1 MSWKFISS
9 RETDKKSSLYAK
21 RDKMES
27 CKNQLKAEN
36 AVKWE
41 ETIIQWLG
49 NSYKLILIGSINN
62 YFKCDGLKY
71 RDCQNE
77 FWKEK

>member
-41 ETIIQWLG
+41 EIIQWLE
-49 NSYKLILIGSINN
+49 NSYKLIDIN
-62 YFKCDGLKY
+62 
-71 RDCQNE
+71 
-77 FWKEK
+77 W

>member
-1 MSWKFISS
+1 MSWKFINS

-41 ETIIQWLG
+41 EIIQWLE
-49 NSYKLILIGSINN
+49 NSYKLIDTN
-62 YFKCDGLKY
+62 
-71 RDCQNE
+71 
-77 FWKEK
+77 W